1 MDSIQK
7 IQENLIS
14 VIIPVYNAEK
24 YLDRCLTSILNST
37 WKNLEIICVDDGST
51 DSSREILHRF
61 ATHDARIIVVI
72 QENGGVSVARNHG
85 LEIAKGEY
93 VSFVD
98 ADDWVHESFFEQ
110 LLSCAVKLD
119 TELVCCDYAKV
130 ENQEQVFEFD
140 SANKLKKAQENLS
153 ATAVINN
160 FQLRSKCWGKLYRKS
175 LVEGLAFPKG
185 VVYGEDTI
193 FVLDCL
199 QKVRGEIPVVRCPLY
214 YYYDHPE
221 SAIHTLDESELL
233 HTVDYYISLQNY
245 PNQELLKLYAFD
257 GMKKML
263 VLRYEHQIRDQFPKA
278 RMVPYNIRMR
288 RLLGMLRSSGFG
300 RSPEYLLYVMFFRL
314 PLFYRLFRILKDP
327 SMLQYERVYRER
339 LQ

>member
-61 ATHDARIIVVI
+61 ATHDSRIIVVI
-72 QENGGVSVARNHG
+72 QGNGGVSVARNHG

-98 ADDWVHESFFEQ
+98 ADDWVHECFFEQ
-110 LLSCAVKLD
+110 LLSCADKLD
-119 TELVCCDYAKV
+119 AELVCCDYIKV
-130 ENQEQVFEFD
+130 ADEKQVFEIDFD
-140 SANKLKKAQENLS
+140 DKLRKAQDNLS

-199 QKVRGEIPVVRCPLY
+199 QKVKREIPVIHCPLY

-245 PNQELLKLYAFD
+245 PNQELRKLYAFD
-257 GMKKML
+257 GLKKML
-263 VLRYEHQIRDQFPKA
+263 VLRYEHRIRDQFSKA

-288 RLLGMLRSSGFG
+288 RLLGMLRSSGYG
-300 RSPEYLLYVMFFRL
+300 RTPEYLLYVLFFRFPWL
-314 PLFYRLFRILKDP
+314 YRLFRILKDP
-327 SMLQYERVYRER
+327 SMLQYERGLREDA
-339 LQ
+339 Q